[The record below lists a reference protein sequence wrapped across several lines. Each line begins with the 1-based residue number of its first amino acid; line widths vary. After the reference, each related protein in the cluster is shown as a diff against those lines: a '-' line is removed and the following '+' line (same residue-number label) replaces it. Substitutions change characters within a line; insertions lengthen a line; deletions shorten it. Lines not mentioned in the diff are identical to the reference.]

1 MEKVSESQ
9 SPSLNPS
16 ATPTAPLINSSL
28 SPVLR
33 LGIKSTCCL
42 QLSLFHR
49 TFEVSSAHIIFKNVS
64 SFLFLHCLF
73 SPLLPSDLSPPFFS
87 DISLPSRYFLLN
99 SLKHLVCLFGFHYLI
114 IGFSFILILHSP
126 QFPSLPAQAV
136 IFQCEPSKSAL
147 AWIFWR
153 NVSVHFRIHMWS
165 VLNPGRFRCF
175 LQLMLMVTLL

>member
-1 MEKVSESQ
+1 MLLLSLLAVVFLSVHHTLFHCLRSFTFSLLFTHIYYVSPSADLHSSRSSYSTCSPLHSYWWGLSLEKVSESQ

-28 SPVLR
+28 SSVLR

-73 SPLLPSDLSPPFFS
+73 SPLLPSDLSLHLFS
-87 DISLPSRYFLLN
+87 LTFLYLLGTSSLTVWNTWFAY
-99 SLKHLVCLFGFHYLI
+99 LVSI
-114 IGFSFILILHSP
+114 I
-126 QFPSLPAQAV
+126 
-136 IFQCEPSKSAL
+136 
-147 AWIFWR
+147 
-153 NVSVHFRIHMWS
+153 
-165 VLNPGRFRCF
+165 
-175 LQLMLMVTLL
+175 